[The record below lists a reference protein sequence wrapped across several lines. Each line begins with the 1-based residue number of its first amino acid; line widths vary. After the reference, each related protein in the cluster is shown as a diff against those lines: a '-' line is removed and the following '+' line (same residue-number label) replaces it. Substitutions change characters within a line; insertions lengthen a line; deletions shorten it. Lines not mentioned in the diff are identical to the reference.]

1 MGKKKVNLKE
11 NAAILAKRRKMAARV
26 KEVDPNHRKLKFSA
40 FLRKYGRVL
49 IGGGII
55 LAVVLCSIFAGALT
69 EWDPERTNISEAK
82 QEPNTMGENTYWL
95 GVSKGEKETTDRFQY
110 QLVEE
115 DGKTVVSEVSV
126 DTVYKLSH
134 TETLET
140 GDVVS
145 YATTKKAGG
154 KLKTSEMLY
163 ESADFR
169 LEATEGGYFL
179 YVEGE
184 NGKSYVNV
192 LPNGDKHKVTFA
204 AEPATVYTFNADTAL
219 LANVVEERNETVNT
233 KVELCQNANRA
244 YVSHFYTVDGEQ
256 VNRPDEGVAYKMGVI
271 REDKSATVIYYLT
284 GTKSGQKLNTTTD
297 VTKAADFILEDGEEG
312 DYLTVQTAK
321 GKAYVNLTVKMNRT
335 KISFDSKP
343 LTGYK
348 MNGSTKSLTT
358 TVVREHVFGTDI
370 YGRDMWARLIFGSR
384 NTLLV
389 SLGAQVILTVSGTLL
404 GLLCGYYTKV
414 EKYLMRVLD
423 AMATIPNLLLCLLM
437 VSVFGS
443 GVPNLMLAMSF
454 HGIPGLARMIR
465 NQVLSL
471 REKEYIES
479 EKAMGANDIR
489 TVILHILPAC
499 SSYLLV
505 RFSSGLASAI
515 LSMTSLS
522 YLGVGL
528 DPTIASWGGMIQ
540 NSQKI
545 MFALP
550 HTFMVPTIAIGV
562 TVFGFSMLGDG
573 LRDLLDPKL
582 R

>member
-1 MGKKKVNLKE
+1 MGKKQVNLKE
-11 NAAILAKRRKMAARV
+11 NTKILAKRRKMAAHI
-26 KEVDPNHRKLKFSA
+26 KEVDPNHRKLKFGA

-55 LAVVLCSIFAGALT
+55 LAVVLCSVFAGTLT

-82 QEPNTMGENTYWL
+82 LEPHEMGENTYWF
-95 GVSKGEKETTDRFQY
+95 GVSKSEKEATDRFQY
-110 QLVEE
+110 ELMEE
-115 DGKTVVSEVSV
+115 DGETVVSEVSPEGA
-126 DTVYKLSH
+126 YKLSL
-134 TETLET
+134 TETVDSEKIT
-140 GDVVS
+140 S
-145 YATTKKAGG
+145 YVTTKKAAG
-154 KLKTSEMLY
+154 KLKMTKTLY
-163 ESADFR
+163 ESATFG
-169 LEATEGGYFL
+169 LEATEGGYHL
-179 YVEGE
+179 YATSE

-192 LPNGDKHKVTFA
+192 ERSGEKHKVSFSSEA
-204 AEPATVYTFNADTAL
+204 VTVYSFNAETAI
-219 LANVVEERNETVNT
+219 LANVLEERNETVNT
-233 KVELCQNANRA
+233 KVELCQNANKA
-244 YVSHFYTVDGEQ
+244 YVSHFYTADGEM
-256 VNRPDEGVAYKMGVI
+256 VKKPEDGVAYKLGVI
-271 REDKSATVIYYLT
+271 REDKSATVVYYLT
-284 GTKSGQKLNTTTD
+284 GAKSGQKLNTTTD
-297 VTKAADFILEDGEEG
+297 IAKAADFMVEEAEEG
-312 DYLTVQTAK
+312 DYLAVQTAK
-321 GKAYVNLTVKMNRT
+321 GKFYVNVTVKMNRT
-335 KISFDSKP
+335 KISLDTEP
-343 LTGYK
+343 LATFK
-348 MNGSTKSLTT
+348 MNNSTKSLTT

-370 YGRDMWARLIFGSR
+370 YGRDMWSRLIFGSR

-389 SLGAQVILTVSGTLL
+389 SLGAQAILTVSGTLL

-479 EKAMGANDIR
+479 EKAMGATDIR

-499 SSYLLV
+499 MSYLLV
-505 RFSSGLASAI
+505 RFSTGLSGAI

-550 HTFMVPTIAIGV
+550 HTFMVPTLAIGV

>member
-1 MGKKKVNLKE
+1 MGKKIVNLKE
-11 NAAILAKRRKMAARV
+11 NPKILAKRQRMADHI
-26 KEVDPNHRKLKFSA
+26 KEVDPNHRKLKFGA

-49 IGGGII
+49 IGGAII
-55 LAVVLCSIFAGALT
+55 LAVVFCAVFAPMLT
-69 EWDPERTNISEAK
+69 EWDPEKTNISEAK
-82 QEPNTMGENTYWL
+82 LKPGAVGELN
-95 GVSKGEKETTDRFQY
+95 GE
-110 QLVEE
+110 
-115 DGKTVVSEVSV
+115 
-126 DTVYKLSH
+126 
-134 TETLET
+134 
-140 GDVVS
+140 
-145 YATTKKAGG
+145 A
-154 KLKTSEMLY
+154 
-163 ESADFR
+163 
-169 LEATEGGYFL
+169 
-179 YVEGE
+179 
-184 NGKSYVNV
+184 
-192 LPNGDKHKVTFA
+192 KV
-204 AEPATVYTFNADTAL
+204 
-219 LANVVEERNETVNT
+219 
-233 KVELCQNANRA
+233 
-244 YVSHFYTVDGEQ
+244 
-256 VNRPDEGVAYKMGVI
+256 
-271 REDKSATVIYYLT
+271 
-284 GTKSGQKLNTTTD
+284 
-297 VTKAADFILEDGEEG
+297 
-312 DYLTVQTAK
+312 
-321 GKAYVNLTVKMNRT
+321 
-335 KISFDSKP
+335 
-343 LTGYK
+343 
-348 MNGSTKSLTT
+348 
-358 TVVREHVFGTDI
+358 HVFGTDI

-384 NTLLV
+384 NTLIV

-454 HGIPGLARMIR
+454 HGIPGLARMVR

-479 EKAMGANDIR
+479 EKAMGAGDIR

-550 HTFMVPTIAIGV
+550 HTFMVPTVAIAI
-562 TVFGFSMLGDG
+562 TVFGFAMLGDG